1 LKSPSVGTLNGIRTF
16 LIFATYG
23 IFALGPL
30 QWYNISIPADF
41 RTAYKIGVPLAS
53 LIIAM
58 LMRRSDRFIQYWR
71 VFFGFFV
78 GATAFLLQWLVFHL
92 LTFPRTVESIALEK
106 ALASLLTI
114 IPIIAL
120 TRLSGDSLGSI
131 YVKRGALRT
140 GLLVG
145 VACFAF
151 FAASAVPSAISMFNA
166 KNVGPDVLL
175 GWAPWVLIFVLGSGL
190 LEEFMY
196 RALFLGKYEAFFG
209 PKTANILQAVIFC
222 IIHLSVAYTAEPYL
236 FVILTFFLGLAWGY
250 MTQRTDSLLGS
261 VLFHAGTDIPI
272 IISIFSTLL

>member
-1 LKSPSVGTLNGIRTF
+1 M
-16 LIFATYG
+16 
-23 IFALGPL
+23 PL
-30 QWYNISIPADF
+30 
-41 RTAYKIGVPLAS
+41 VS

-78 GATAFLLQWLVFHL
+78 GATAFLLQWLVFQL
-92 LTFPRTVESIALEK
+92 LTFPSTVESIALEK

-145 VACFAF
+145 AACFAF

-175 GWAPWVLIFVLGSGL
+175 GWAPWVLVFVLGSGL

-196 RALFLGKYEAFFG
+196 RALFLGKYETFFG

-222 IIHLSVAYTAEPYL
+222 TIHLSVAYTAEPYL

-250 MTQRTDSLLGS
+250 VTQRTDSLLGS